1 MYYWSKLTAD
11 EQFAGSDIRARYM
24 IPELINLSNEP
35 TFVLTPSM
43 LIGEE
48 FLSKHQSLSK
58 LILAFIV
65 PLYVFKYFWHANK
78 SIRFIYCST
87 CYSWDLLPALVI
99 KFFTGAKVV
108 CVSHDT
114 PMQLEGYTFYR
125 MSEKLSIIRSIV
137 FTVIGKLQIYLLK
150 SVDLPISISNFAMD
164 FFRTSNVHEKA
175 ILSSNGVS
183 EVIEESNLGN
193 DRIYDIVILGR
204 IAPRKNIPLILKS
217 LPDKSFFRKINLL
230 VITNSS
236 KKSIEETFS
245 KCCDGDRIN
254 LTIKQSASELE
265 KLELLKLSKIYI
277 SLSSDENFSVA
288 ALEAA
293 SMGTALIL
301 SRNTFFTDI
310 YKDSAIFVDIADSNS
325 TRREIETLL
334 GDEAK
339 LKEFQRLSLNLAR
352 NYIYSNIAEREYKMI
367 NALFE
372 RKKKYGV

>member
-1 MYYWSKLTAD
+1 
-11 EQFAGSDIRARYM
+11 
-24 IPELINLSNEP
+24 
-35 TFVLTPSM
+35 
-43 LIGEE
+43 
-48 FLSKHQSLSK
+48 
-58 LILAFIV
+58 
-65 PLYVFKYFWHANK
+65 
-78 SIRFIYCST
+78 
-87 CYSWDLLPALVI
+87 
-99 KFFTGAKVV
+99 
-108 CVSHDT
+108 
-114 PMQLEGYTFYR
+114 
-125 MSEKLSIIRSIV
+125 
-137 FTVIGKLQIYLLK
+137 
-150 SVDLPISISNFAMD
+150 MD
-164 FFRTSNVHEKA
+164 FFRSSNVYEKA

-183 EVIEESNLGN
+183 DVIEESNLDN

-217 LPDKSFFRKINLL
+217 LPDKNFSRKINLL

-236 KKSIEETFS
+236 QKSIEETFLKNWDS
-245 KCCDGDRIN
+245 DRIN
-254 LTIKQSASELE
+254 LTIKQSASEKE

-288 ALEAA
+288 AMEAA

-325 TRREIETLL
+325 IRKEIQILL

-367 NALFE
+367 NAVFK
-372 RKKKYGV
+372 RKEKYGA